1 MDTLTVVQGDS
12 HPLLILLSDLKSS
25 LIKFQDEAHASSV
38 KLQHHSLSTSRA
50 LERAQALEHE
60 NSTLSNE
67 VNTLRS
73 NPHPSSSTQDSQE
86 SINQLTLSLRTL
98 NEKLT
103 TTENLLARRT
113 TELTQ
118 TLGELQK
125 SKSATETAYELS
137 TRIRGREEA
146 LKSRERE
153 LELKVQLAE
162 DRARMSERAVEEYAN
177 LVRTL
182 EGRGNTGN
190 GHAAPTPA
198 EDNSERLF
206 LEFAEEREH
215 LQIKLSSAQHD
226 LILLNSQH
234 TALLKS
240 SENALAELAD
250 ARTKLELVERDDA
263 TAAKMVS
270 RYMKFSQ
277 TQTNHLQSSLST
289 LTTRHSS
296 TLSSLTSHIHT
307 LTRSLNTLHSHNARL
322 LSAVDDLGNEVLK
335 ESFGRRQEVRM
346 RIRLVGREERVL
358 ESLRRWLRRAE
369 ERLVKIGS
377 DEEREVV
384 TEMIQDAKILID
396 NLDSPLENQEPGLP
410 FTAPVSGSLARL
422 ITIQSAVNDLV
433 QDLQAEQ
440 TCRIAAERMVVH
452 QEVGGVTQE
461 ELSLP
466 PMKNAPLKAETEK
479 VCSTPRFLIGS
490 AHDHDV
496 QLDGLL
502 SRPEEATDLPTM
514 TTTINGDAIPL
525 LQSSTPTIQVTP
537 PPSSS
542 SILEPTPETTDAA
555 TNDVDEVVE
564 VGTPKSQ
571 SEDSHAVFENEDGQ
585 LNQEREETARNTRGP
600 EHGVEAP
607 PSTENESLS
616 QVDLGTD
623 EMEAVDESVEET
635 GVNDLATVPSP
646 TMIAQPQPQP
656 QPPVPILSLSPPS
669 SSPPLPH
676 AQPPLPPEKVETA
689 SAEVNLPVEDVPEA
703 NEGTEGVG
711 VISDTSADDSAP
723 IQPPPMDVQPRPR
736 VLVPVLSLSSPS
748 SSPQPPPRPP
758 PPPHPLL
765 QELSKARNRY
775 DQIQR
780 AFHACHIA
788 LEGLKSSLPC
798 TTSSSTHQYPRYP
811 TNATPS
817 SIPNDVLSAI
827 TQRLDDYTEDA
838 RVELEIC
845 ISDEEVLARG
855 YEALL
860 FLPGAL
866 PSTASSST
874 PSSHSNK
881 VSESDI
887 ESLAE
892 VESQIRAFVDGTD
905 PTISH
910 ALASFRRKLEDIEH
924 DVIIV
929 KKAMHDPDSLFTST
943 QSVPLPTSTSAPSP
957 SSAET
962 HDPDS
967 STPSTSGG
975 GWTSWIRTPIPRPST
990 PTPSSSTSG
999 PAPTFGSIMTSRARS
1014 TAIRRT
1020 ASAFGLAES
1029 SSPYLTSSDLAASLG
1044 LKVPMPDFT
1053 FALTRSN
1060 GVPQPEDVPGSG
1072 GSSTPGLG
1080 LGGLGIAPGAP
1091 RSRTI
1096 STSMYMLGMGVNS
1109 TGVTSRSAGGLS
1121 PLPGHVASTS
1131 TAGRG
1136 DISMHVLERTPKTE
1150 EDEDVD

>member
-25 LIKFQDEAHASSV
+25 LIKYQNEAHASSV

-440 TCRIAAERMVVH
+440 T
-452 QEVGGVTQE
+452 
-461 ELSLP
+461 
-466 PMKNAPLKAETEK
+466 
-479 VCSTPRFLIGS
+479 FGS

-555 TNDVDEVVE
+555 TNNVDEVVE
-564 VGTPKSQ
+564 VGTPESQ
-571 SEDSHAVFENEDGQ
+571 SEDSHAVFENEGGE
-585 LNQEREETARNTRGP
+585 LNQEREETARNTRSP
-600 EHGVEAP
+600 EHGVEAL
-607 PSTENESLS
+607 PSAQNESLS
-616 QVDLGTD
+616 QVDFGTD
-623 EMEAVDESVEET
+623 EMEAVGESVEET
-635 GVNDLATVPSP
+635 GVSDLAPVPLSATV
-646 TMIAQPQPQP
+646 A
-656 QPPVPILSLSPPS
+656 QPPVPILSLPPPS

-676 AQPPLPPEKVETA
+676 SQPSAPLEEAETA
-689 SAEVNLPVEDVPEA
+689 SAEVSLPAEDVPEA

-711 VISDTSADDSAP
+711 VTSDTGADDSAS
-723 IQPPPMDVQPRPR
+723 IQPPPMIVQPRPP
-736 VLVPVLSLSSPS
+736 VPVLSLSSPS
-748 SSPQPPPRPP
+748 SSPQPPPRTP